1 MNEALKQFLLA
12 PKPSWCI
19 PADVAVLAVLSA
31 GLDKPYPG
39 HSIVS
44 ARAGLSSHDVKSLM
58 RALKR
63 LQAAGWIQM
72 QKEKT
77 DYQNVQYGFTVVFD
91 NLPKGE
97 SQ

>member
-1 MNEALKQFLLA
+1 MNKALTQFLLA

-19 PADVAVLAVLSA
+19 PADVAVLAVLAA
-31 GLDKPYPG
+31 GQDKPYPG

-44 ARAGLSSHDVKSLM
+44 ARSGLSAIDVKSLM

-63 LQAAGWIQM
+63 LEAAGWIENHI
-72 QKEKT
+72 EKQGNV
-77 DYQNVQYGFTVVFD
+77 YQGGYTVVFD
-91 NLPKGE
+91 KLPKGE